1 MRPAPTIQPR
11 RRSRLAVT
19 AILVAVSLSGVACAS
34 GGSGSGSSSGG
45 SVLTHD
51 QLIDSNEP
59 NLFNAIQRLRPA
71 WLRPRGSQVSGAQVA
86 LFVDGAPRGTVAQ
99 LSSIPIDNVV
109 EVRFYTASEAG
120 FTFGTVG
127 GNAGVVE
134 VRTR

>member
-1 MRPAPTIQPR
+1 MRTPSTIRLR
-11 RRSRLAVT
+11 RLSRFPIAALLA
-19 AILVAVSLSGVACAS
+19 AVSLGTAACAS
-34 GGSGSGSSSGG
+34 TGSGSGSSGG

-51 QLIDSNEP
+51 QLVESNEP
-59 NLFNAIQRLRPA
+59 NLYNAIQRLRPT

-86 LFVDGAPRGTVAQ
+86 LFVDGAPRGTVSQ
-99 LSSIPIDNVV
+99 LSSIPIENVV
-109 EVRFYTASEAG
+109 EVQFYTASEAG

>member
-1 MRPAPTIQPR
+1 MRCPSR
-11 RRSRLAVT
+11 RQHGRGSRFTVVILLA
-19 AILVAVSLSGVACAS
+19 AVSLGGSACAS
-34 GGSGSGSSSGG
+34 GGSGSGSSGSG
-45 SVLTHD
+45 SVLSRE
-51 QLIDSNEP
+51 QLVEANEP
-59 NLFNAIQRLRPA
+59 NLFNAIQQLRPA
-71 WLRPRGSQVSGAQVA
+71 WLRPRGSQASGAQVA

-109 EVRFYTASEAG
+109 EVQFYTASEAG